1 LLSSRSSEFILS
13 GTSIPF
19 LINIFANLNIC
30 IISRKITLLLDEPEK
45 ALSIPKQ
52 IELFDVLIKLS
63 EHFQIIMA
71 THSPF
76 ILEYKKA
83 NLIDFTPGYAAE
95 CRKLIKNIGKG
106 K

>member
-1 LLSSRSSEFILS
+1 
-13 GTSIPF
+13 
-19 LINIFANLNIC
+19 
-30 IISRKITLLLDEPEK
+30 
-45 ALSIPKQ
+45 
-52 IELFDVLIKLS
+52 
-63 EHFQIIMA
+63 MA